1 MASSSA
7 DRDRLFGWIALQT
20 RLIDR
25 TQLATATQS
34 RNDDRGQT
42 LADHLSGRGDLDA
55 DARAAVETLVSY
67 HLRQHGSRAEETLAT
82 LGIGPSGGETIDA
95 PGQPGNIGAV
105 TSGRQRFRVLRPHAQ
120 GGLGAVFVAID
131 EELHREVALKQIL
144 ENHADNAASRA
155 RFLLEAEITGGLE
168 HPGIVPVYGLGT
180 DADGRPYYAMRFI
193 RGETLAVAL
202 ARFHSD
208 EALQR
213 DVGRRSLELRKLL
226 RRFTDVC
233 NAIEYAH
240 SRGVLHR
247 DIKPANVIVGQ
258 HGETLV
264 VDWGLAKVMGGPD
277 PAGDSAERAP
287 VSPSVGAGA
296 GGGTLPGSSMGTPA
310 YMSPEQAEGDLE
322 HLGRRSDVYSLGG
335 TLYHLL
341 TGKPTVD
348 GPVREVL
355 RAVHAGEIT
364 PPRRRDPRIDRALE
378 AVCLKAIAKRPD
390 DRYATAKALAEDVER
405 WMADEP
411 VSAWREPIS
420 RRARRWANR
429 NRTAVAT
436 AAVAILAVVLGL
448 STVLIVQ
455 TQAKAEIARALRN
468 ETRASAALVAANG
481 ELNHSRAAMQARYEL
496 AVEAI
501 KTFHTGVSEDF
512 LLKEEKFKALQDRL
526 LKSAADFY
534 GKLGGLL
541 GRETDFASRRA
552 LAQANFEVAG
562 LTDKVGRKE
571 AALAAHRSVLSA
583 REALAAEP
591 EADAEMKADLSRSLS
606 AVASLLERTGRTD
619 DAVSTYR
626 RAEDLLATPDGS
638 APAPATVRAALANCR
653 SRLGSLLNSKGRP
666 ADALIVLRQARADQ
680 EALAAAADAP
690 GEALRDLSSTVN
702 NLAIVLSE
710 AGRTSE
716 AEAEYRRALTIRQQQ
731 VDHNPSAADLRSRL
745 AFSHSNLGAL
755 LIQTGRHQ
763 EADAEHRTALAIRR
777 KLAEENPA
785 VSEFRISLAYSHL
798 NLGWMLSETERVREA
813 EAEFRHAL
821 AIQRRLAEENP
832 SVIEFHRDQA
842 LTHGN
847 LGVVLWRT
855 GRRPE
860 AEAEYRQAVEIY
872 QRLADSNPTVID
884 FRSSL
889 ALNRNNLGEL
899 LWRTGRRA
907 EAEAECRAGLAIQ
920 RQLADEHPS
929 IPFLRNAVGAGLT
942 NLADLFRSLGRLA
955 EARDGYEQAVA
966 IGEALVREVP
976 DETLYRSNLACT
988 LRRRGLVRRDLG
1000 DAAGAAADARR
1011 ALSLYNELPKKSG
1024 EQCYETACCHGALAG
1039 LAESPGAGVSTR
1051 AGPAEADLATDLLR
1065 RAAGMGYCDRET
1077 FCTEAALVSL
1087 RDREDFRLLLM
1098 DLAMPADPFSVA
1110 R

>member
-25 TQLATATQS
+25 TQLATATQAS
-34 RNDDRGQT
+34 IDDRHQT

-55 DARAAVETLVSY
+55 DARAAVETLVSH
-67 HLRQHGSRAEETLAT
+67 HLRQHGDRAEETLAT
-82 LGIGPSGGETIDA
+82 FGIDPASGETLDA
-95 PGQPGNIGAV
+95 PGHPGVRGAA
-105 TSGRQRFRVLRPHAQ
+105 TSGRQRFRVVRPHAQ

-144 ENHADNAASRA
+144 ENHADNAVSRA

-193 RGETLAVAL
+193 RGESLKEAIE
-202 ARFHSD
+202 RFHAD
-208 EALQR
+208 AVIGT
-213 DVGRRSLELRKLL
+213 DPGKRSLELRKLL

-264 VDWGLAKVMGGPD
+264 VDWGLAKVIGERD
-277 PAGDSAERAP
+277 PGDEADERAP
-287 VSPSVGAGA
+287 VSPSVGGGA
-296 GGGTLPGSSMGTPA
+296 RGGTLPGSSMGTPA

-341 TGKPTVD
+341 TGKPAVD
-348 GPVREVL
+348 GPVREAL
-355 RAVHAGEIT
+355 RAVRAGEIT
-364 PPRRRDPRIDRALE
+364 PPRRLDPRIDQALE
-378 AVCLKAIAKRPD
+378 AVCLKAMARRPD
-390 DRYATAKALAEDVER
+390 DRYPTAKALAEDVER

-420 RRARRWANR
+420 RRVRRWANR
-429 NRTAVAT
+429 NRTAVAM

-448 STVLIVQ
+448 STVLFVQ

-468 ETRASAALVAANG
+468 ETRASAAIAAANG
-481 ELNHSRAAMQARYEL
+481 ELSRSRAATQARYEL

-501 KTFHTGVSEDF
+501 RTFHTGVCEDF
-512 LLKEEKFKALQDRL
+512 LLKEEKFKALRDGL

-534 GKLGGLL
+534 GKLGALL

-571 AALAAHRSVLSA
+571 AALEAHRSVLSA
-583 REALAAEP
+583 REALAAEA
-591 EADAEMKADLSRSLS
+591 EADAELKADLSRSLS

-619 DAVSTYR
+619 EAVSTYR
-626 RAEDLLATPDGS
+626 RAEGLLATPDGS
-638 APAPATVRAALANCR
+638 APAPAAVRAALANCR

-666 ADALIVLRQARADQ
+666 ADALIVLRQARVDQ
-680 EALAAAADAP
+680 EALAAAAGTP

-710 AGRTSE
+710 AGRMSE
-716 AEAEYRRALTIRQQQ
+716 AEAEYRRALAIRQEL
-731 VDHNPSAADLRSRL
+731 VDRNPAAADLRSRL
-745 AFSHSNLGAL
+745 AFSHSNLGAA
-755 LIQTGRHQ
+755 LIQTGRRQ
-763 EADAEHRTALAIRR
+763 EGEAEHRAALAIRR
-777 KLAEENPA
+777 TLVEENPA
-785 VSEFRISLAYSHL
+785 VTDFRISLAYSHL
-798 NLGWMLSETERVREA
+798 NLGWLLSGTERVPEA
-813 EAEFRHAL
+813 EAEFRQAL
-821 AIQRRLAEENP
+821 AIQQRLVEENP
-832 SVIEFHRDQA
+832 AVIEFHRDLA
-842 LTHGN
+842 LTLGN
-847 LGVVLWRT
+847 LGVVFWQT

-860 AEAEYRQAVEIY
+860 AETEYRQAVEIY
-872 QRLADSNPTVID
+872 QRLADANPTVID

-889 ALNRNNLGEL
+889 ALNRNNLGEV
-899 LWRTGRRA
+899 LWRTGRAA
-907 EAEAECRAGLAIQ
+907 EGEAQSRAGLAIQ
-920 RQLADEHPS
+920 RELADEHPR
-929 IPFLRNAVGAGLT
+929 IPALRNGVCAGFT

-976 DETLYRSNLACT
+976 DETFYRSNLACA
-988 LRRRGLVRRDLG
+988 LRRRGQVRLGLG
-1000 DAAGAAADARR
+1000 DSAGAAADARR
-1011 ALSLYNELPKKSG
+1011 ALLLNDELPKKSG
-1024 EQCYETACCHGALAG
+1024 EQWYETACCHAALAG
-1039 LAESPGAGVSTR
+1039 LAESPGTAVSAR
-1051 AGPAEADLATDLLR
+1051 AGPAEADVAMDLLR
-1065 RAAGMGYCDRET
+1065 RAVGMRFCNRDT

-1087 RDREDFRLLLM
+1087 RDRDDFRLLMM
-1098 DLAMPADPFSVA
+1098 DLAMPEEPFSAA